1 MPIVSLDNNFI
12 KHSLTCPDNKRS
24 IEWCDD
30 PKAGGV
36 PGLYCRVQST
46 SQGSGTFYLR
56 YKQPES
62 GKTAHVKIGRS
73 TDVSLAQARKEALRL
88 RAEINKGD
96 NPQQEKRELKKIPL
110 LKDFVAETY
119 LPHVKNR
126 RSYSEYEGMFRRRIL
141 NRFGEKRMDKIT
153 RQDVQKFHHWLR
165 YDEQLAPASCDKY
178 VATIKHCFGV
188 AVSYGILK
196 DHPFSKIE
204 LFRENNSRE
213 RYLSDEELKQLVELM
228 EQKRAKTNIADLV
241 QFLIYTGCRSGEA
254 KTLKWDR
261 VSIENRTFVIDAA
274 LSKSK
279 KTRSIPLNNSAIR
292 ILTRIQKEQAATG
305 REHVYVFES
314 TRRKGHPY
322 VNINKIW
329 DDFRQELGM
338 PELRLHDLRH
348 THASYLINAGR
359 SLFEV
364 QNILGHATPQM
375 TQRYAHLSTETLQEA
390 ANSASAAFDKAI
402 GIDP

>member
-1 MPIVSLDNNFI
+1 MPVVELTKQFI
-12 KHSLTCPDNKRS
+12 DHKLTCPNDKRS

-30 PKAGGV
+30 SRAGGV
-36 PGLYCRVQST
+36 PGLYIRVQQT
-46 SQGSGTFYLR
+46 SQGSGTYYLR

-73 TDVSLAQARKEALRL
+73 SDITLSQARKDALRL

-96 NPQQEKRELKKIPL
+96 DPQQEKRELKKIPL
-110 LKDFVAETY
+110 LRDFVNDTY
-119 LPHVKNR
+119 LPYVRNR
-126 RSYSEYEGMFRRRIL
+126 RSYSEYKGMFRRRIL
-141 NRFGEKRMDKIT
+141 DRFGDKRMDKIT
-153 RQDVQKFHHWLR
+153 RQDVHKFHHWLR

-188 AVSYGILK
+188 AVSHDVLK
-196 DHPFSKIE
+196 SHPFAKIE

-213 RYLSDEELKQLVELM
+213 RYLSEEELKSLVELM
-228 EQKRAKTNIADLV
+228 EKKRSKTNIADLV
-241 QFLIYTGCRSGEA
+241 QFLIYTGCRSNEA
-254 KTLKWDR
+254 KTLAWEK
-261 VSIENRTFVIDAA
+261 VSIEKRTFVIDASI
-274 LSKSK
+274 SKSK
-279 KTRSIPLNNSAIR
+279 KTRSIPLNDSAIR
-292 ILTRIQKEQAATG
+292 ILKRIQKEQTESG
-305 REHVYVFES
+305 RSHVYVFES

-322 VNINKIW
+322 VNINKVW

-338 PELRLHDLRH
+338 PDLRLHDLRH

-364 QNILGHATPQM
+364 QHILGHSTPSM

-390 ANSASAAFDKAI
+390 ANSASVAFDKAI
-402 GIDP
+402 GIEH